1 MVVLTNT
8 QPTSDKMPDKMEH
21 KLIDAMHKEIEAYWM
36 YANLAKASEDNK
48 HVWALWEI
56 MDDEYLHARYIRKYL
71 IENDM
76 YDMNSPCEEKY
87 RDMLVDKMVHRYGWE
102 D

>member
-8 QPTSDKMPDKMEH
+8 TATTPEKVDN

-36 YANLAKASEDNK
+36 YADMAKTCEDNK

-56 MDDEYLHARYIRKYL
+56 MDDEYLHARYLRKYM
-71 IENDM
+71 IEHEM
-76 YDMNSPCEEKY
+76 YDMKAPYEEKY